1 MIKTVTVE
9 NYLGDQ
15 LTINLSDPSSSGFA
29 VESIEGLGPVKANI
43 NTTEVATNDGSVYN
57 SARLDSRNIVM
68 RIIFVGNNIEEL
80 RHKSYKYFPTKK
92 KLRLLFETD
101 RRSATI
107 EGYVESN
114 EPSIFSREEDAQISI
129 ICPDPYFYS
138 VGDAGQNTV
147 FYGID
152 PLFEF
157 QFSNESLTEKLI
169 EFGSINAVTDAN
181 VFYDGD
187 SEVGV
192 NITLHAMG
200 PATGIGIYNTGTRES
215 MLIDTDKIA
224 AITGGPITAGDD
236 IIICTVKGRKSA
248 RLLRAGEYFNILNA
262 LDRGAKWFQLA
273 KGDNVFAYTAETGI
287 INLQFRVQNDTLYEG
302 I

>member
-1 MIKTVTVE
+1 MIKTVTVK
-9 NYLGDQ
+9 NYLGEE
-15 LTINLSDPSSSGFA
+15 LTIDLSNPSSSGFA
-29 VESIEGLGPVKANI
+29 VDSITGLGPGKANI
-43 NTTEVATNDGSVYN
+43 NTTEVATNDGAVYN
-57 SARLDSRNIVM
+57 SSRLDSRNIVIK
-68 RIIFVGNNIEEL
+68 IIFFGTNIEEL
-80 RHKSYKYFPTKK
+80 RQKSYKYFPTKK
-92 KLRLLFETD
+92 KLSLTFITD
-101 RRSATI
+101 KRAATI

-114 EPSIFSREEDAQISI
+114 EPNIFSKSEDTQISI

-138 VGDAGQNTV
+138 IGDAGQNTV

-157 QFSNESLTEKLI
+157 SFSNESLTEKLI

-192 NITLHAMG
+192 TITLHAMG

-215 MLIDTDKIA
+215 MLINTDKVA
-224 AITGGPITAGDD
+224 SITGGPIVAGDD

-273 KGDNVFAYTAETGI
+273 KGDNVFAYTAESGI